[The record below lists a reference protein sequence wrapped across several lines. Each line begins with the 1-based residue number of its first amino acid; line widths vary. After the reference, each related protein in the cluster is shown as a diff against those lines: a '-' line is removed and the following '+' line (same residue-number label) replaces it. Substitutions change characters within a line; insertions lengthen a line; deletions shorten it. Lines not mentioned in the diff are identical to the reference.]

1 LLLPDSKTFEIEK
14 QKSPTFKKSPKI
26 FNLLMLNS
34 ESEKEEAKKEWKNES
49 SLNANNSTLS
59 LHISAY
65 ENSVETIASDSFK
78 DKNND
83 SLEKD
88 PKQILASASSTF
100 IIQDTFEFPRQQN
113 DDDTT
118 EFGLSQYKAS
128 QRLLNPNDSSD
139 NMSSAALNRTFT
151 KDDEPPTTTK
161 SALNR
166 TFTKDDEED
175 RTKTM
180 VLSKNKA
187 RPGLPDAMTTNTI
200 GTMESDENNPHQ
212 QQSFKNLRERHHV
225 RRSTVTVNENPIGS
239 EIAQLLNEVSAS
251 NPEDVM
257 VAVQRRMTHF
267 LTDKEKQWKEE
278 AAKNQRKAAAVL
290 EIKLAKAQASSSLSN
305 AAATIKTPLSG
316 PGRSLSP
323 DQSIEQISL
332 ERDQYRDQ
340 AMMHVKTLG
349 ELIKQH
355 EVFMDKEKFYQES
368 VSRFHEEQQIAANT
382 IAALH
387 ERFQALQAE
396 AEQRIKEANEEIE
409 QLHKQHDDDTV
420 SLRFKHRQQELKIK
434 SLESQIDTLKIERK
448 ELLDMCDDLVA
459 RSERASDKNNATI
472 TAADY

>member
-1 LLLPDSKTFEIEK
+1 
-14 QKSPTFKKSPKI
+14 
-26 FNLLMLNS
+26 M
-34 ESEKEEAKKEWKNES
+34 
-49 SLNANNSTLS
+49 
-59 LHISAY
+59 
-65 ENSVETIASDSFK
+65 
-78 DKNND
+78 
-83 SLEKD
+83 
-88 PKQILASASSTF
+88 SST
-100 IIQDTFEFPRQQN
+100 
-113 DDDTT
+113 
-118 EFGLSQYKAS
+118 
-128 QRLLNPNDSSD
+128 
-139 NMSSAALNRTFT
+139 ALNRTFT
-151 KDDEPPTTTK
+151 KDEEP

-387 ERFQALQAE
+387 ERFRALQAE